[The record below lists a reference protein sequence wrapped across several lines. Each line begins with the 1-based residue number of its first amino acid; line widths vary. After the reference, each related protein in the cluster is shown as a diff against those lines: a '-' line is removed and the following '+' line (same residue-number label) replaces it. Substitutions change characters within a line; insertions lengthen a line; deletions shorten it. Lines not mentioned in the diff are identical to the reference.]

1 MTTTIKTRTACV
13 SSRDNKNKTNKN
25 KKLWLNDITVTSLD
39 VGTVIRHEY
48 AHACWTLRR
57 WAAPHFKHSTHL
69 LLVLLYAVMDAT
81 RALLIS
87 SPLVAAGAAQ
97 RAWPRPRAP
106 RAQLPALIT
115 RLRQL
120 RVK

>member
-1 MTTTIKTRTACV
+1 M
-13 SSRDNKNKTNKN
+13 
-25 KKLWLNDITVTSLD
+25 TSLD

-87 SPLVAAGAAQ
+87 SPLVAAGAAAAGVAAAA
-97 RAWPRPRAP
+97 RATQP
-106 RAQLPALIT
+106 PALIT